1 MEFLTSKGLDL
12 NAAGYLISKD
22 TKKPVNHAEF
32 VKQQQAAEY
41 TVKLAEAIKDKNFK
55 SEKVDNLDAI
65 KAEVRAA
72 MSNNTRTYVAEP
84 TKPTS
89 KVQDELVKYALDFLD
104 FEDSKSESAEINK
117 LMNEFNTINDVESVG
132 DYFSE
137 GVVKLN
143 AIYSIKTILAA
154 IKITYSKLK

>member
-1 MEFLTSKGLDL
+1 MEFLTAKNLEL

-32 VKQQQAAEY
+32 VKQQQAAEF
-41 TVKLAEAIKDKNFK
+41 TIKLAEAIKDKNFK
-55 SEKVDNLDAI
+55 SGKVDNLDAI

-72 MSNNTRTYVAEP
+72 MSNNTRTYVDAP

-89 KVQDELVKYALDFLD
+89 KVQDELVKYALDFVN
-104 FEDSKSESAEINK
+104 FEESKSETEEINK
-117 LMNEFNTINDVESVG
+117 LMNTFNTINDVESVG

-143 AIYSIKTILAA
+143 AIYNIKTILAA
-154 IKITYSKLK
+154 IKITHSKLK